1 MFKKSEGIKV
11 EKKIAAIIII
21 AGLAIAVG
29 IMLACAPPQQVVR
42 QTRASWGENYSYSY
56 EPPEKKV
63 AKSVPLTIAVV
74 NPFYKDRE
82 YALGK
87 EIYSKVGRG
96 FSKSM
101 AVDMDKIIVTKGMTV
116 KGPYVDIE
124 DMTFPD
130 KKGTDLTLTPKVF
143 VIDRIKEDEDWQ
155 KDYNTRSMI
164 KNFELRVSGF
174 IAFEMRE
181 PLSGEK
187 IWIKKLELDEVVE
200 NGEIA
205 AEMVPVTKSGDIFP
219 SSYKPGKILHDNRP
233 DAMADALK
241 KIYPTVMEKFWTYIN
256 TEEMLILKTKT
267 KEIRDLKRY

>member
-11 EKKIAAIIII
+11 EKEIAAIIII
-21 AGLAIAVG
+21 AGLIAAVG
-29 IMLACAPPQQVVR
+29 IMLACAPPQQAVR

-63 AKSVPLTIAVV
+63 AKSVPITIAVV
-74 NPFYKDRE
+74 NPFYKDPE
-82 YALGK
+82 NALGK

-101 AVDMDKIIVTKGMTV
+101 AVDMDRIIVTKGMTV
-116 KGPYVDIE
+116 KGPYADIE

-130 KKGTDLTLTPKVF
+130 KKSTDLTLTPKVF
-143 VIDRIKEDEDWQ
+143 VIAQIKEDMDWQ
-155 KDYNTRSMI
+155 RDYNTNSMI
-164 KNFELRVSGF
+164 KIFELRVSGW

-187 IWIKKLELDEVVE
+187 IWIKKLELDEIVE
-200 NGEIA
+200 RGEIV
-205 AEMVPVTKSGDIFP
+205 AEVVPIRKPGDFFP
-219 SSYKPGKILHDNRP
+219 SGYNPGKILTDNRP

-241 KIYPTVMEKFWTYIN
+241 KVYPTVMAKFWSYIN
-256 TEEMLILKTKT
+256 TEEILGLKAKTQ
-267 KEIRDLKRY
+267 EIRDLKRY